1 MKLIRNILLIIII
14 ILIIIFLVLIGLKPV
29 VLEMNDSKDIEEEQI
44 TYIDLGVISKISSDK
59 AKVSDNNIYI
69 NSGGTYELTGILHN
83 GTIYIDTNEEVT
95 LNLNGI
101 TIVNENTS
109 IIDNRKSPKV
119 IINLEKKSNN
129 ILSDGTNS
137 LSVIKSI
144 GNLFLEG
151 EGSLLLYAN
160 NGNGITVNNSDL
172 IINDINLYIIAQKDA
187 FNVSGDFLINS
198 GIVLGLGNDEMQ
210 PPSNLSKQNTLLFN
224 FSSTFKENTTFS
236 LVNSQNKSLINF
248 VNLRDF
254 KTLTLSL
261 PNLDMG
267 RYRLLKDISCDARIN
282 NGVYKE
288 CETSGGEIVNIG
300 ITNSYVINAKW
311 NWYGPMDIIINYVV
325 TIHS

>member
-1 MKLIRNILLIIII
+1 
-14 ILIIIFLVLIGLKPV
+14 
-29 VLEMNDSKDIEEEQI
+29 MNDSKDIEEEQI

-187 FNVSGDFLINS
+187 FNVSGDFFFFFW
-198 GIVLGLGNDEMQ
+198 IV
-210 PPSNLSKQNTLLFN
+210 
-224 FSSTFKENTTFS
+224 
-236 LVNSQNKSLINF
+236 
-248 VNLRDF
+248 
-254 KTLTLSL
+254 
-261 PNLDMG
+261 
-267 RYRLLKDISCDARIN
+267 
-282 NGVYKE
+282 
-288 CETSGGEIVNIG
+288 
-300 ITNSYVINAKW
+300 
-311 NWYGPMDIIINYVV
+311 
-325 TIHS
+325 

>member
-29 VLEMNDSKDIEEEQI
+29 ILEMNDSKDIEEEQI

-151 EGSLLLYAN
+151 VGS
-160 NGNGITVNNSDL
+160 
-172 IINDINLYIIAQKDA
+172 
-187 FNVSGDFLINS
+187 
-198 GIVLGLGNDEMQ
+198 
-210 PPSNLSKQNTLLFN
+210 
-224 FSSTFKENTTFS
+224 
-236 LVNSQNKSLINF
+236 
-248 VNLRDF
+248 
-254 KTLTLSL
+254 
-261 PNLDMG
+261 
-267 RYRLLKDISCDARIN
+267 
-282 NGVYKE
+282 
-288 CETSGGEIVNIG
+288 
-300 ITNSYVINAKW
+300 
-311 NWYGPMDIIINYVV
+311 
-325 TIHS
+325 